1 MKSNKRIIMALSTCL
16 FCFTVAESQQTIPAA
31 GGTAAGSGG
40 SATYSVGQMAWNMF
54 SGSNGTILE
63 GMQQPYEISVV
74 TSIEN
79 TDYINLVCTVYPN
92 PTRGSIKL
100 IVKSDDL
107 NNMRFQLYDISGIVL
122 QDKPIRDEETDIY
135 MSNLFSSVYFLK
147 ISRDN
152 REVKVFKI
160 IKL

>member
-1 MKSNKRIIMALSTCL
+1 MQNRSRPFLQQEEQLQEA
-16 FCFTVAESQQTIPAA
+16 AE
-31 GGTAAGSGG
+31 

-100 IVKSDDL
+100 IVKSADL
-107 NNMRFQLYDISGIVL
+107 TNMGFQLYDINGTIL

-135 MSNLFSSVYFLK
+135 MSNLFSSVYFLR

>member
-1 MKSNKRIIMALSTCL
+1 MALSICL
-16 FCFTVAESQQTIPAA
+16 FCFTIAKSQHAIPAT
-31 GGTAAGSGG
+31 GGTAQGSGG
-40 SATYSVGQMAWNMF
+40 SVTYSVGQIAWNMF
-54 SGSNGTILE
+54 PGSNGTILE
-63 GMQQPYEISVV
+63 GVQQPYEISVV

-100 IVKSDDL
+100 IVKSADL
-107 NNMRFQLYDISGIVL
+107 NNMRFQLYDINGAIL

-135 MSNLFSSVYFLK
+135 MSNLFSSVYFLR

>member
-1 MKSNKRIIMALSTCL
+1 MCL
-16 FCFTVAESQQTIPAA
+16 LCFTVAESQQTIPAA

-54 SGSNGTILE
+54 PGSNGTILE
-63 GMQQPYEISVV
+63 GVQQPYEISVV

-79 TDYINLVCTVYPN
+79 TDYINLVCMVYPN

-100 IVKSDDL
+100 IVKSADL

-135 MSNLFSSVYFLK
+135 MSNLFSSVYFLR